1 MINQSERDEHGK
13 GISPLGT
20 AKGLKT
26 ILPPLPPSPKCKFGD
41 LEGGWSGMQRD
52 LKQLLTENFY

>member
-1 MINQSERDEHGK
+1 MINRSERDEQGK

-26 ILPPLPPSPKCKFGD
+26 ILPLPTQPQMQIWGIFG
-41 LEGGWSGMQRD
+41 GRGWSGMQRD
-52 LKQLLTENFY
+52 LKQLLTENF